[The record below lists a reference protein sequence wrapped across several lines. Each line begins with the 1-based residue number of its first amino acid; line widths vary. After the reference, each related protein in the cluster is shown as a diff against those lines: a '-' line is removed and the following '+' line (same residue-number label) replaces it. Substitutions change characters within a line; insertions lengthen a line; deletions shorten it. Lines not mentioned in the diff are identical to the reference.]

1 MPSERPL
8 DVPGLSAPEELSLP
22 LAKDRDLRETG
33 FSELPRATVGE
44 FEPSRLSAPEQPASP
59 FRVHHDPS
67 DAASSELPRVAV
79 IHFCVES
86 EDQSREQEWSRLSAP
101 EELTSPVLM
110 DHHLPDAVD
119 DVDGNEKITDPFR
132 SRTRMVS
139 IKRPRRAN
147 FTAFD
152 GLPPIRHRIFRI
164 TSIPG
169 QRPLCGELQPDCKST
184 MPSERPVDVHG
195 LSAPEELSLPLE
207 SHRDLCDTAFSEL
220 PRAPV

>member
-1 MPSERPL
+1 MDHDIS
-8 DVPGLSAPEELSLP
+8 DH
-22 LAKDRDLRETG
+22 ETP
-33 FSELPRATVGE
+33 ELPQVAVRCLCIKKSPTELGRGQE
-44 FEPSRLSAPEQPASP
+44 WSRLSAPEGLTSPVLMDHHPADAVSSELPQFPVWGRCVPASP

-67 DAASSELPRVAV
+67 DAASSELPRV
-79 IHFCVES
+79 
-86 EDQSREQEWSRLSAP
+86 
-101 EELTSPVLM
+101 
-110 DHHLPDAVD
+110 AVD

-147 FTAFD
+147 FTGVD
-152 GLPPIRHRIFRI
+152 GSPPTRRYH
-164 TSIPG
+164 
-169 QRPLCGELQPDCKST
+169 KST
-184 MPSERPVDVHG
+184 MPSERPLDVPG

>member
-33 FSELPRATVGE
+33 FSELPRATVGGICVGIYSQ
-44 FEPSRLSAPEQPASP
+44 FTKRQ
-59 FRVHHDPS
+59 FS
-67 DAASSELPRVAV
+67 D
-79 IHFCVES
+79 
-86 EDQSREQEWSRLSAP
+86 
-101 EELTSPVLM
+101 
-110 DHHLPDAVD
+110 VD